1 MSRRTSEANK
11 AILVAWNKEQ
21 ELVREG
27 EGTRDWTP
35 EQQQDILDKGK
46 AYDENGRAFEGQHM
60 KSAEKYPEYQ
70 GDPENIQFLT
80 RAEHLEAHDGNWQNP
95 TNWYFNPVTKEK
107 LDFGDG
113 SVIPCVIIQ
122 LTEPIVSIQ
131 LTQKDKNEESPTPV
145 KFVDEN
151 KNEDTVGIEISH
163 ANLQS
168 NNSKKVNLSEV
179 GFGQNW
185 KRRIKNIGKSILEFS
200 AKHPKMTKMI
210 KGASI
215 VAAAIVT
222 TKIAESTKSGACVE
236 LHNRKQYRYT
246 KEAGNM
252 RKQGIKLKDKS
263 TQSKGEYLFDHIL
276 YGAFFAYDI
285 YNILPYVTPIAKYN
299 NSIPRLIVCMLLT
312 SMFGIVISYNYNRC
326 DKGVIQDILSGVGL
340 YTVSTLGEYAVGFI
354 SWLCIGLLVISV
366 FGIILIITKN
376 VKRKDRIK
384 QIIISRFLR
393 STQVVRR
400 NVGVAAVIAVVALP
414 IGLNCFQN
422 EKLNE
427 DYYEKIC
434 EEYGLNADD
443 IQDGISRNEGEV
455 SVLENYG
462 DEYRLEKN
470 IDTIK
475 LIRDDETFQTLDYE
489 KKCDVLRA
497 VCYCEARYL
506 GLCKINIVFED
517 IEDDTLLGT
526 YNHATK
532 TITVNSKPIKD
543 GSLPGGTAEELL
555 ITVLHECR
563 HCYQNLLSE
572 MYISATPEQR
582 NLLAFTGE
590 GVNDW
595 ITNIGDYKPGDETIE
610 GQMEYY
616 VQPIERDARTYAKAE
631 VQIYYL
637 EIDSILDKKTSN

>member
-1 MSRRTSEANK
+1 M
-11 AILVAWNKEQ
+11 
-21 ELVREG
+21 
-27 EGTRDWTP
+27 
-35 EQQQDILDKGK
+35 
-46 AYDENGRAFEGQHM
+46 
-60 KSAEKYPEYQ
+60 
-70 GDPENIQFLT
+70 
-80 RAEHLEAHDGNWQNP
+80 
-95 TNWYFNPVTKEK
+95 
-107 LDFGDG
+107 
-113 SVIPCVIIQ
+113 
-122 LTEPIVSIQ
+122 
-131 LTQKDKNEESPTPV
+131 QK
-145 KFVDEN
+145 
-151 KNEDTVGIEISH
+151 IR
-163 ANLQS
+163 L
-168 NNSKKVNLSEV
+168 
-179 GFGQNW
+179 
-185 KRRIKNIGKSILEFS
+185 
-200 AKHPKMTKMI
+200 
-210 KGASI
+210 
-215 VAAAIVT
+215 
-222 TKIAESTKSGACVE
+222 
-236 LHNRKQYRYT
+236 
-246 KEAGNM
+246 
-252 RKQGIKLKDKS
+252 KLKDKS

-276 YGAFFAYDI
+276 YGTMLAYDI
-285 YNILPYVTPIAKYN
+285 YNILPYVIPMAKYT
-299 NSIPRLIVCMLLT
+299 NSISKLVVCMLLT
-312 SMFGIVISYNYNRC
+312 SMFGILFSFNYSRC
-326 DKGVIQDILSGVGL
+326 EKGVLQDILSGVGL
-340 YTVSTLGEYAVGFI
+340 YIVSILGEYAIGLIRWIV
-354 SWLCIGLLVISV
+354 IGLLVISV
-366 FGIILIITKN
+366 VGVILVISKKI
-376 VKRKDRIK
+376 KRKDRIE

-400 NVGVAAVIAVVALP
+400 NVGVAAVIAVVTLP

-427 DYYEKIC
+427 DYYEKVC

-443 IQDGISRNEGEV
+443 IQDGISGYEGEL

-475 LIRDDETFQTLDYE
+475 LIRDNDTFQTLDYE

-532 TITVNSKPIKD
+532 TITVNAKPIKD

-572 MYISATPEQR
+572 MYISANPEQR

-590 GVNDW
+590 DVNDW
-595 ITNIGDYKPGDETIE
+595 ITNIGDYKPGGETIE

>member
-1 MSRRTSEANK
+1 M
-11 AILVAWNKEQ
+11 
-21 ELVREG
+21 
-27 EGTRDWTP
+27 
-35 EQQQDILDKGK
+35 
-46 AYDENGRAFEGQHM
+46 
-60 KSAEKYPEYQ
+60 
-70 GDPENIQFLT
+70 
-80 RAEHLEAHDGNWQNP
+80 
-95 TNWYFNPVTKEK
+95 
-107 LDFGDG
+107 
-113 SVIPCVIIQ
+113 
-122 LTEPIVSIQ
+122 
-131 LTQKDKNEESPTPV
+131 QKIR
-145 KFVDEN
+145 F
-151 KNEDTVGIEISH
+151 
-163 ANLQS
+163 
-168 NNSKKVNLSEV
+168 
-179 GFGQNW
+179 
-185 KRRIKNIGKSILEFS
+185 
-200 AKHPKMTKMI
+200 
-210 KGASI
+210 
-215 VAAAIVT
+215 
-222 TKIAESTKSGACVE
+222 
-236 LHNRKQYRYT
+236 
-246 KEAGNM
+246 
-252 RKQGIKLKDKS
+252 KLKDKS

-276 YGAFFAYDI
+276 FGVILAYDI
-285 YNILPYVTPIAKYN
+285 YNILPSVIPMAKYT
-299 NSIPRLIVCMLLT
+299 NSISKLVVCMLLT
-312 SMFGIVISYNYNRC
+312 SMFGIVFSFNFNRC
-326 DKGVIQDILSGVGL
+326 EKGVLQDILSGVGL

-384 QIIISRFLR
+384 QIMFSRFLR

-400 NVGVAAVIAVVALP
+400 NVGVAAVIAVMALP

-427 DYYEKIC
+427 DYYEKVC

-443 IQDGISRNEGEV
+443 IQDGISGYEGEL

-475 LIRDDETFQTLDYE
+475 LIRDNDTFQTLDYE

-497 VCYCEARYL
+497 VCYCEARDL

-532 TITVNSKPIKD
+532 TITVNAKPIKD
-543 GSLPGGTAEELL
+543 GSLLGGTAEELL

-595 ITNIGDYKPGDETIE
+595 ITNIGDYKSGDETIE
-610 GQMEYY
+610 GQVEYY
-616 VQPIERDARTYAKAE
+616 VQPIERDARTYEKAE